1 MSAVRDAGDVAGLL
15 ELRLEQRDRT
25 GRLFF
30 TTRAEEI
37 AREHARLALQ
47 NLDLVLEDHVA
58 LDRLEGAPLLR
69 VV

>member
-1 MSAVRDAGDVAGLL
+1 VRAGQGA
-15 ELRLEQRDRT
+15 
-25 GRLFF
+25 
-30 TTRAEEI
+30 RAEEI

-58 LDRLEGAPLLR
+58 LDRLEGAPLLAR